1 MNRSLLQD
9 HKRDTHGITVNA
21 SSCSNQEKESQTFKD
36 FSANE
41 GPSAS
46 AGFSQQLSTN
56 QNINFSE
63 M

>member
-41 GPSAS
+41 GP
-46 AGFSQQLSTN
+46 
-56 QNINFSE
+56 
-63 M
+63 